1 VSAFTSAKIDKI
13 LDLKPDVV
21 FTFSDLQADVAA
33 GLIRHGIELHAF
45 NHPPGSSALRAHGH

>member
-1 VSAFTSAKIDKI
+1 VSAFTSAN

-21 FTFSDLQADVAA
+21 FTFSDLQADIAA
-33 GLIRHGIELHAF
+33 GLIRHGIELHAI